1 MQKLLL
7 LLESFIHLRVHERE
21 LESMTQLLVDIC
33 TAMIPSCVCVGGGGV
48 KLERFFLKNQG
59 FQVKSYYKTFE
70 RERESLP
77 WQSIWKSAP
86 FSWSV
91 L

>member
-33 TAMIPSCVCVGGGGV
+33 TAMIPSCVCGGGG
-48 KLERFFLKNQG
+48 G
-59 FQVKSYYKTFE
+59 S
-70 RERESLP
+70 
-77 WQSIWKSAP
+77 
-86 FSWSV
+86 
-91 L
+91 